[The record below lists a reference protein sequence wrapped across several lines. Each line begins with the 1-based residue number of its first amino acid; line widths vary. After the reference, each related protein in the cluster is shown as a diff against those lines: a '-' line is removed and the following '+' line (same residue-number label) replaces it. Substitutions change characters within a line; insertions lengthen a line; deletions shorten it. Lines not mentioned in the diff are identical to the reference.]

1 MEPLELGK
9 TQEGQSVSFNPE
21 LMNRHGLIAGA
32 TGTGKTVTLQV
43 LAENLSRIGTSVF
56 VTDIKGDLS
65 GLSRAGML
73 NDRISSRLKALGDLT
88 FSPKANPV
96 NFIDMFGQKGHRL
109 KITPSS
115 MGPLLFARLLDL
127 NETQA
132 GVLHIAFKYADEEG
146 LLLLDLKDLK
156 AVLSLVSDNAEEIR
170 KEYGN
175 VSPQSIGTIQ
185 RSLLVLE
192 EQGGDK
198 FFGEPEFDIND
209 LLIKDFSG
217 QGLVHIYDATELLER
232 PKVYA
237 SFLLWLLSELFES
250 LPEVGDLPSPKLAL
264 FFDEAHLLFNDLP
277 KVLLERIETVVR
289 LIRSK
294 GVGVYFVTQNPDD
307 IPESVLSQLGHRV
320 QHALRAFTASDND
333 RIKKIS
339 KTFRV
344 GPGLDIQ
351 SVITTLAIGEALV
364 SGLNEKGEPCAV
376 LRTLIR
382 PPESQI
388 GPITDPE
395 RSEVI
400 SRSMLTAKY
409 NQELDRESAFEVLKK
424 RGEETVAKEVAD
436 NQPSFWENLFG
447 GSASG
452 TPAKASKRTRQG
464 PGEAFVKSMV
474 RTIGSQVGREIL
486 RGVMGTMS
494 KK

>member
-1 MEPLELGK
+1 MTLIDLGK
-9 TQEGQSVSFNPE
+9 TENGALVSFNPA

-43 LAENLSRIGTSVF
+43 MAELLSRQGTSVF
-56 VTDIKGDLS
+56 LTDIKGDLS
-65 GLSRAGML
+65 GISRQGVLSE
-73 NDRISSRLKALGDLT
+73 RIEARLKQLGDLAFT
-88 FSPKANPV
+88 PRANPV
-96 NFIDMFGQKGHRL
+96 NFIDMFAKNGHRL

-115 MGPLLFARLLDL
+115 MGPLLLSRLLEL

-146 LLLLDLKDLK
+146 LLLLDLKDLR
-156 AVLSLVSDNAEEIR
+156 AVLSLVAENADELR

-175 VSPQSIGTIQ
+175 VSSQSVGAIQ
-185 RSLLVLE
+185 RRLLVLE
-192 EQGGDK
+192 EQGGEQ
-198 FFGEPEFDIND
+198 FFGEPEFDIRD

-217 QGLVHIYDATELLER
+217 QGLIHVFDATDLLER

-237 SFLLWLLSELFES
+237 SFLLWLLSELFET
-250 LPEVGDLPSPKLAL
+250 LEEVGDLPAPKLAL

-277 KVLLERIETVVR
+277 RELLERIETVVR

-320 QHALRAFTASDND
+320 QHALRAFTASDNE

-339 KTFRV
+339 KTFRTS
-344 GPGLDIQ
+344 PGLDVQ
-351 SVITTLAIGEALV
+351 EVITNLATGEALV
-364 SGLNEKGEPCAV
+364 SGLNEKGEPQPV
-376 LRTLIR
+376 VRTLIR

-388 GPITDPE
+388 GPIDVATRTE
-395 RSEVI
+395 I
-400 SRSMLTAKY
+400 MSRSMLATKY
-409 NQELDRESAFEVLKK
+409 NQEINRESAFEVLKK
-424 RGEETVAKEVAD
+424 RTEESAAKEEAD
-436 NQPSFWENLFG
+436 NKPSFWGSMFG
-447 GSASG
+447 GDSG
-452 TPAKASKRTRQG
+452 KSSSKRARQTA
-464 PGEAFVKSMV
+464 GEAFVKSMV
-474 RTIGSQVGREIL
+474 RTIGNQLGREIL

>member
-9 TQEGQSVSFNPE
+9 SQEGQVVAFNPA

-43 LAENLSRIGTSVF
+43 LAERLSKMGTSIF
-56 VTDIKGDLS
+56 LTDIKGDLS
-65 GLSRAGML
+65 GLSKQGEL
-73 NDRISSRLKALGDLT
+73 NDKISARLKSLGDLS
-88 FSPKANPV
+88 FSPSANPV
-96 NFIDMFGQKGHRL
+96 NFIDMFAKNGHGL
-109 KITPSS
+109 KITPSA
-115 MGPLLFARLLDL
+115 MGPLLFAKLLEL

-156 AVLSLVSDNAEEIR
+156 SVLSLVAENANEIR

-175 VSPQSIGTIQ
+175 VSSQSVGAIQ
-185 RSLLVLE
+185 RRLLVLE
-192 EQGGDK
+192 EQGGDQ
-198 FFGEPEFDIND
+198 FFGEPEFDIHD

-217 QGLVHIYDATELLER
+217 QGLIHVFDATELLER

-250 LPEVGDLPSPKLAL
+250 LDEVGDLPSPKLAL

-277 KVLLERIETVVR
+277 KELLERIETVVR

-320 QHALRAFTASDND
+320 QHALRAFTASDNE
-333 RIKKIS
+333 RIRKIS
-339 KTFRV
+339 KNFRV
-344 GPGLDIQ
+344 TPGLDVRD
-351 SVITTLAIGEALV
+351 VITNLGTGEALI
-364 SGLNEKGEPCAV
+364 SGLSEKGEPLEV
-376 LRTLIR
+376 VRTIIR
-382 PPESQI
+382 PPESKI
-388 GPITDPE
+388 GPITLAE
-395 RSEVI
+395 RAEVM
-400 SRSMLTAKY
+400 SRSMLNSKY
-409 NQELDRESAFEVLKK
+409 NQEIDRESAYEVLKK
-424 RGEETVAKEVAD
+424 RTEETAAKELEE
-436 NQPSFWENLFG
+436 NKPSFWASLFG
-447 GSASG
+447 GSSG
-452 TPAKASKRTRQG
+452 SSKTTKRTRQG
-464 PGEAFVKSMV
+464 AGEAFVKSMV